1 MHSITYSFL
10 ISIFLEFIEEVGY
23 KLITANF
30 RKIICDNYI
39 MNKSSESKSSESK
52 SCDNSYKKLLHDI
65 RNMKS
70 LTNEQKKTIKN
81 FTNSELVDLIF
92 TYNDIVNNLIHI
104 LDCK

>member
-1 MHSITYSFL
+1 
-10 ISIFLEFIEEVGY
+10 
-23 KLITANF
+23 
-30 RKIICDNYI
+30 

-52 SCDNSYKKLLHDI
+52 SSDNSYKKLLHDI

-70 LTNEQKKTIKN
+70 LTNEQKKNCKN
-81 FTNSELVDLIF
+81 LTNSELVDLIF

>member
-39 MNKSSESKSSESK
+39 MNKSSESKS
-52 SCDNSYKKLLHDI
+52 CDNSYKKLLHDI

-81 FTNSELVDLIF
+81 LTNSELVDLIF
-92 TYNDIVNNLIHI
+92 TYNNIVNNLIHI